1 MYLCSF
7 PNLRLARLPCVVSE
21 LALAENGLGGWRC
34 LCVYTPASPHPHPIP
49 PPPQRGSRYMSAFLS
64 SFEVSTQDGVCVRCV
79 AGEFPTNV
87 EWVLLAALA
96 PPLRLAGACG
106 QRPLVESPEF
116 GRRGVEAPS
125 L

>member
-1 MYLCSF
+1 M
-7 PNLRLARLPCVVSE
+7 
-21 LALAENGLGGWRC
+21 
-34 LCVYTPASPHPHPIP
+34 YTPASPRPMPS
-49 PPPQRGSRYMSAFLS
+49 PQRGSRYTSAFLS
-64 SFEVSTQDGVCVRCV
+64 SFEVSIQDGVCVRCV
-79 AGEFPTNV
+79 AGEFPTHV